1 VVKGIWQVTW
11 YEVKDVSGMMTY
23 YVYGITYDNVDRY
36 CVWYDDDDADK
47 LLTAGTKI
55 LSFSSVE
62 KLQEHC
68 NAEGLEVIDEGG
80 KLIVPD
86 KFATDSSEA
95 LNSFMDM

>member
-1 VVKGIWQVTW
+1 MKPNTNP
-11 YEVKDVSGMMTY
+11 KVSQRME
-23 YVYGITYDNVDRY
+23 NVQ
-36 CVWYDDDDADK
+36 A
-47 LLTAGTKI
+47 L
-55 LSFSSVE
+55 VE